1 MKINGININE
11 LPEKLHEMAHA
22 IDALLD
28 VTDLGGNTPEI
39 RYDSNLD
46 AMRGVSGVFFEHH
59 RGNII
64 GIYAGG
70 TEITNIVS
78 GTTWNICEEQAEQLF
93 ADDLRDQATAAA
105 RNIADIKNGK

>member
-1 MKINGININE
+1 MKINGINISE
-11 LPEKLHEMAHA
+11 LPEKLSEMACA
-22 IDALLD
+22 IAALID
-28 VTDLGGNTPEI
+28 VTDLGGSTPEI
-39 RYDSNLD
+39 RYDSSLD

-70 TEITNIVS
+70 TDITNIVS

-93 ADDLRDQATAAA
+93 ADELRDQATAAA
-105 RNIADIKNGK
+105 RNIADIRNNK

>member
-1 MKINGININE
+1 MKINGINISD
-11 LPEKLHEMAHA
+11 LPEKLSEMADA
-22 IDALLD
+22 IAALID

-39 RYDSNLD
+39 RYDSDLTE
-46 AMRGVSGVFFEHH
+46 MRGVSGVFFEHH

-93 ADDLRDQATAAA
+93 ADELRDQATAAA
-105 RNIADIKNGK
+105 RNIADIRNNK